1 MANRCCLNSIQLYL
15 SFLSVL
21 APASYPQT
29 RIWLDEHTRLNSDKP
44 LVAIYNM
51 PFLYRLAPH
60 HILSIQQLR
69 HTLHLLLIKHL
80 SLRTALVFD
89 SHNNQLIQRIMHVN
103 GDHHNRHFSFLQTTF
118 QTEEQLTHIMHNEK
132 RNPHLFDLAEGLVF
146 RCHIVQYK
154 QISST
159 DFISDKDVIIFNF
172 HHALFDYPSLDIFL
186 TDLNQ
191 AYTTGQLASDHE
203 KSVRYLDCNY
213 QQFSFHN
220 SSSLCS
226 PCL

>member
-1 MANRCCLNSIQLYL
+1 MTCPITILG
-15 SFLSVL
+15 
-21 APASYPQT
+21 PASYAQT
-29 RIWLDEHTRLNSDKP
+29 RIWLDEHTRLDSDKP

-51 PFLYRLAPH
+51 PILYRLAPH
-60 HILSIQQLR
+60 HMLSIQQLR
-69 HTLHLLLIKHL
+69 HALHLLLIKHL

-103 GDHHNRHFSFLQTTF
+103 GDRHKPHFSFLQTTY
-118 QTEEQLTHIMHNEK
+118 QSEEQLTHIMHNEK

-220 SSSLCS
+220 SSSLYS